1 MASPELRQDQSNI
14 LQQETLPVK
23 LLTFVSHKER
33 AMAQETTP
41 QTFEE
46 SVAQLEQIVAAIES
60 GQIGLEQSLAKY
72 EQGMALVKRC
82 RAILDQA
89 EKRIEQLTDTNCGV
103 KAEPLDPKQVLEG

>member
-1 MASPELRQDQSNI
+1 
-14 LQQETLPVK
+14 
-23 LLTFVSHKER
+23 
-33 AMAQETTP
+33 MAQDTPLTPP

-82 RAILDQA
+82 RTILDQA
-89 EKRIEQLTDTNCGV
+89 EKRIEQLTDTSSGLE
-103 KAEPLDPKQVLEG
+103 AEPLDPKDVMVK